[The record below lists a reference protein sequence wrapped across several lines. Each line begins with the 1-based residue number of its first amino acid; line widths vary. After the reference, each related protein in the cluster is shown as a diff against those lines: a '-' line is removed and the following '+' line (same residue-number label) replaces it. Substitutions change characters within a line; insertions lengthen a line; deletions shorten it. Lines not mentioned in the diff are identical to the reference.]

1 MKTHTTWQ
9 PEDDLQMRWHGG
21 KTINIYQRT
30 NSSFDWVRNRGLP
43 MRPRERKAR
52 LTELAAISLLVFL
65 LTVTACL
72 FLFSAYVH
80 LS

>member
-1 MKTHTTWQ
+1 
-9 PEDDLQMRWHGG
+9 MR
-21 KTINIYQRT
+21 
-30 NSSFDWVRNRGLP
+30 RNQ
-43 MRPRERKAR
+43 RKAR

>member
-1 MKTHTTWQ
+1 M
-9 PEDDLQMRWHGG
+9 
-21 KTINIYQRT
+21 IYYGAVT
-30 NSSFDWVRNRGLP
+30 
-43 MRPRERKAR
+43 MTRPNERKKR
-52 LTELAAISLLVFL
+52 NMELAAISLLVFL